1 MRTILIIALAALAGV
16 SAAKA
21 QTLSGYV
28 YESQKEEHA
37 HPLEG
42 ANVYWM
48 NTTTGDATDTAGYFE
63 LPRAE
68 RAHMLIVSYIGYKPD
83 TVHVERDDDTISVTL
98 SINRELEEVV
108 VTSKRKG
115 KYVSPDAIYSEH
127 LTSRELTKA
136 ACCNLSESFETN
148 ASVDV
153 AYSDAV
159 TGAKQIR
166 LLGLAG
172 RYTQMM
178 NENIPAMRGLAS
190 PFGLGYV
197 PGPWMES
204 IQISKGAASVVN
216 GYESITGR
224 INVEYRK
231 PDAAEPLYLNL
242 YANGFAK
249 TDANAY
255 AAQRIDERTS
265 TMTFFHGEY
274 FNGTLDQNADRFVDH
289 PATTQYNL
297 FHRWRYSNPGVLVSQ
312 VGVKALGETR
322 RGGSADFDFG
332 TPRERRDEY
341 GVKIETNR
349 YEAFAKLGF
358 IFDSDLPSSLGFQ
371 AAFDAHETRSF
382 FGANDYDADQ
392 ASFYGNMIYERQLND
407 EDKLN
412 LGASVLYDDLRRV
425 WNDSTMDRVET
436 VPGVFAQYTVSPI
449 KPMTFVLGARADF
462 HNLYGTLLTPRVHT
476 KYHLTEHVTLRGS
489 AGKGYR
495 TATPLAENTAI
506 LASSRE
512 VVWMEELEI
521 EEAWNYGAN
530 LLFEF
535 DLDGK
540 PSSFAVEYYRTDFQN
555 QIVVDRDADVGQI
568 RLYNLRGES
577 YANNAQ
583 VEFTTEPIRRLDATL
598 AYRVID
604 VKTTIDGAL
613 REAPL
618 QSRYKGLL
626 TLSYWTL
633 SGWQFDFTSQLN
645 GEGRLPENEGLPAEY
660 RRGEEFPAHVSINAQ
675 VSKKFDFVEAYV
687 GGENLTD
694 FRQANP
700 IVAADDPFGPH
711 FDASQIWGPLVGRT
725 IYAGVR
731 LAFD

>member
-1 MRTILIIALAALAGV
+1 MRTILNIALAALTAFV
-16 SAAKA
+16 VAKA
-21 QTLSGYV
+21 QNVSGYV
-28 YESQKEEHA
+28 YESHGDEHA

-68 RAHMLIVSYIGYKPD
+68 HAHMLVVSYIGYKPD
-83 TVHVERDDDTISVTL
+83 TVHVGHDDDTISVTL
-98 SINRELEEVV
+98 SINRELEEVT
-108 VTSKRKG
+108 VTSKRTG
-115 KYVSPDAIYSEH
+115 RYVSPDAVYSEH
-127 LTSRELTKA
+127 LTSHELTKA

-153 AYSDAV
+153 AYADAV

-190 PFGLGYV
+190 PFGLSYV

-204 IQISKGAASVVN
+204 IQISKGAGSVVN
-216 GYESITGR
+216 GYESIAGT

-231 PDAAEPLYLNL
+231 PDAAEPLYVNF
-242 YANGFAK
+242 YGNGFAK

-255 AAQRIDERTS
+255 AAQRIDENTS
-265 TMTFFHGEY
+265 TMTFSHGEY
-274 FNGTLDQNADRFVDH
+274 FNGSLDQNDDRFVDM
-289 PATTQYNL
+289 PATAQYNV
-297 FHRWRYSNPGVLVSQ
+297 FHRWRYSEPGALESQ
-312 VGVKALGETR
+312 IGVKALGETR

-332 TPRERRDEY
+332 TPRERLNEY

-349 YEAFAKLGF
+349 YETFAKLGF
-358 IFDSDLPSSLGFQ
+358 MFDTESPSSLGFQ

-382 FGANDYDADQ
+382 FGRNDYDADQ
-392 ASFYGNMIYERQLND
+392 ATFYGNMIYERWTND

-412 LGASVLYDDLRRV
+412 FGASVLYDDLERV
-425 WNDSTMDRVET
+425 WNDSTMNRDEI

-449 KPMTFVLGARADF
+449 EALTFVLGARADF
-462 HNLYGTLLTPRVHT
+462 HNLYGTLLTPRLHA
-476 KYHLTEHVTLRGS
+476 KYHVTEHVTLRGS

-512 VVWMEELEI
+512 VMWMEELDV

-535 DLDGK
+535 EIDGK
-540 PSSFAVEYYRTDFQN
+540 PSSIAVEYYRTDFQN
-555 QIVVDRDADVGQI
+555 QIVVDRDADVYQI

-583 VEFTTEPIRRLDATL
+583 VEFSTEPLRRLDATL

-604 VKTTIDGAL
+604 VKTTIDGTL

-618 QSRYKGLL
+618 QSRYKGLF

-633 SGWQFDFTSQLN
+633 SGWRFDFTSQLN
-645 GEGRLPENEGLPAEY
+645 GEGRLPENEGLPVEY
-660 RRGEEFPAHVSINAQ
+660 RRAEEFPAFVSINAQ
-675 VSKKFDFVEAYV
+675 VSKKLDVVEVYV

-694 FRQANP
+694 FRQENP

-711 FDASQIWGPLVGRT
+711 FDASQIWGPLVGRA
-725 IYAGVR
+725 IYAGAR
-731 LAFD
+731 LTFD

>member
-1 MRTILIIALAALAGV
+1 MRTILNIALAALTAFAV
-16 SAAKA
+16 AKA
-21 QTLSGYV
+21 QNLSGYV
-28 YESQKEEHA
+28 YESHDDEHA

-48 NTTTGDATDTAGYFE
+48 NTTTGDATDTAGHFE

-68 RAHMLIVSYIGYKPD
+68 HAHMLVVSYIGYKPD
-83 TVHVERDDDTISVTL
+83 TVHVGHDDDTISVTL

-108 VTSKRKG
+108 VTSKRRG
-115 KYVSPDAIYSEH
+115 RYVSPDAIYTET
-127 LTSRELTKA
+127 LTSSEFTKA

-153 AYSDAV
+153 AYADAV

-190 PFGLGYV
+190 PFGLSYV

-204 IQISKGAASVVN
+204 IQISKGAGSVVN
-216 GYESITGR
+216 GYESIAGT

-231 PDAAEPLYLNL
+231 PDAAEPLYVNF
-242 YANGFAK
+242 YGNGFAK

-274 FNGTLDQNADRFVDH
+274 FNGSLDQNDDRFVDM
-289 PATTQYNL
+289 PATAQYNV
-297 FHRWRYSNPGVLVSQ
+297 FHRWRYSEPGALESQ
-312 VGVKALGETR
+312 IGVKALGETR

-332 TPRERRDEY
+332 TPRERLNEY
-341 GVKIETNR
+341 GVEIETNR
-349 YEAFAKLGF
+349 YETFAKLGF
-358 IFDSDLPSSLGFQ
+358 LFDTERPSSLGFQ

-382 FGANDYDADQ
+382 FGRNDYDADQ
-392 ASFYGNMIYERQLND
+392 ATFYGNMIYERRTND

-412 LGASVLYDDLRRV
+412 FGASVLYDDLERV
-425 WNDSTMDRVET
+425 WNDSTMNRDEI

-449 KPMTFVLGARADF
+449 ETLTFVLGARADF
-462 HNLYGTLLTPRVHT
+462 HNLYGTLLTPRLHA
-476 KYHLTEHVTLRGS
+476 KYHVTEHVTLRGS

-512 VVWMEELEI
+512 VMRMEELDV

-530 LLFEF
+530 LLVEFEI
-535 DLDGK
+535 DGK

-555 QIVVDRDADVGQI
+555 QIVVDRDADVYQI

-583 VEFTTEPIRRLDATL
+583 VEFSTEPLRRLDATL

-604 VKTTIDGAL
+604 VKTTIDGTL

-618 QSRYKGLL
+618 QSRYKGLF

-645 GEGRLPENEGLPAEY
+645 GEGRLPENEGLPVEY
-660 RRGEEFPAHVSINAQ
+660 RRDEEFPAFVSINAQ
-675 VSKKFDFVEAYV
+675 VSKKFDVVEVYV

-694 FRQANP
+694 FRQENP

-725 IYAGVR
+725 IYAGAR
-731 LAFD
+731 LTFD